1 RAIVRPVSCAA
12 TGKRLLDAE
21 HVGQHLR
28 CMIARIDLVVY
39 AFDSSAGVD
48 KKAHA
53 LRVPGFSAVA
63 GAVGHSNLMR
73 GIAEQPEAEVVFARE
88 GGVVGDAVE
97 TDAEH
102 HNCALVKILAVI
114 AQAAPLQ
121 TATRRV
127 GLWKKPQ
134 QDPAT
139 AQLRQLK
146 LPTVVGR

>member
-1 RAIVRPVSCAA
+1 MPVSCVA
-12 TGKRLLDAE
+12 TGKRRLDAE
-21 HVGQHLR
+21 HVDQHLR
-28 CMIARIDLVVY
+28 RVIARIDLVVY
-39 AFDSSAGVD
+39 ALDSSIDVD

-63 GAVGHSNLMR
+63 GAVGDGNLMC

-88 GGVVGDAVE
+88 GGIVGDAVE
-97 TDAEH
+97 TDAEE
-102 HNCALVKILAVI
+102 HNCVLVEILPVI

-127 GLWKKPQ
+127 GLGKKPQ

-139 AQLRQLK
+139 AQPRQL
-146 LPTVVGR
+146 

>member
-1 RAIVRPVSCAA
+1 MRGDGQAR
-12 TGKRLLDAE
+12 LDAE
-21 HVGQHLR
+21 HVGQYLR
-28 CMIARIDLVVY
+28 RMIARIDLVIY
-39 AFDSSAGVD
+39 SFDSSAGVD

-53 LRVPGFSAVA
+53 LRVPGLRAVA
-63 GAVGHSNLMR
+63 GAVGHSNLMG
-73 GIAEQPEAEVVFARE
+73 GIAEQPEAEVIFARE
-88 GGVVGDAVE
+88 GGIVSDAVE

-102 HNCALVKILAVI
+102 HDCVLVKILPVI

-121 TATRRV
+121 TATGRV
-127 GLWKKPQ
+127 GLGKKPQ